1 MECTRWTKF
10 GCWSSMSGC
19 FSSPVWAL
27 PRESLTNI
35 SFRGNSLWRWQ
46 HDFALPH
53 WLDVTRWILTCLC
66 WTSSGH
72 RKLAATYLLSLCI
85 YLRSCCL
92 TWKSLHIALYSMFWA
107 WQLYLWICFIGKQWM
122 PLIQKLF
129 RAILAECALWKKAAL
144 LEILPVTC
152 FMWSCITSEFTCDT
166 MIPKHDFLSCFV
178 ALFETYLW
186 RFWRSHWSHHVE
198 MQHYFRTHLSWFWTF
213 QRTQSLKLH
222 YLWTYYWIIWL
233 FQSSCTLEAALLEN
247 LHVKILRIAVNSA
260 LGVATLEKV

>member
-1 MECTRWTKF
+1 MLIINVW
-10 GCWSSMSGC
+10 MC
-19 FSSPVWAL
+19 FFSCLSTAKGIPDKHFIQRQFTVEVATWFCIATL
-27 PRESLTNI
+27 
-35 SFRGNSLWRWQ
+35 
-46 HDFALPH
+46 
-53 WLDVTRWILTCLC
+53 TRWILTCLC

-107 WQLYLWICFIGKQWM
+107 WQLYLWICFTGKQWM

-222 YLWTYYWIIWL
+222 YLWTYYWIIWM